1 MAGLNSDWEQDI
13 QESVAEYNDWYLRY
27 TVEAYRRAR
36 VEASQLVEKTLTVTD
51 NLRNL
56 EFRTLWS
63 HPEIIRGL
71 RMTSSPTWAVDRLIG
86 ISAAPPALV
95 RAMENNRTGST
106 KAETA
111 PPLIEKI
118 IATIKAGCD
127 PNLLPWLDRTEPP
140 TQPELERAKTLMID
154 RLALSIANP
163 DIRNAQEFRQLDVL
177 KTWLAERGYEPDE
190 DTERPYDEMKAG
202 TYRVHMNA
210 RGKREDGSS
219 VRVSVDM
226 AIMPLAAQTGDL
238 PIMLECKSAGDFT
251 NVNKRR
257 KEEADKHANL
267 VREHGESLQ
276 YALYLSG
283 YFDTNYLEYERAA
296 GIAWVWHHRINDLDI
311 LGL

>member
-1 MAGLNSDWEQDI
+1 MDGQELGWEQDI

-36 VEASQLVEKTLTVTD
+36 VEASRLVEKTLTVTD
-51 NLRNL
+51 NLRQL
-56 EFRTLWS
+56 EFHILWS
-63 HPEIIRGL
+63 NPEIIRGL
-71 RMTSSPTWAVDRLIG
+71 RMTRSPTWAVDRLIG
-86 ISAAPPALV
+86 ISATPPALV
-95 RAMENNRTGST
+95 KAMENNRTGNRR
-106 KAETA
+106 AATA
-111 PPLIEKI
+111 TPLIEKI
-118 IATIKAGCD
+118 ISTIKAGYD
-127 PNLLPWLDRTEPP
+127 PNLLPWIDRPEAP

-163 DIRNAQEFRQLDVL
+163 DIRNTQESRQLDAL
-177 KTWLAERGYEPDE
+177 KTWLAERGYEADE

-210 RGKREDGSS
+210 LGKREDGSN

-226 AIMPLAAQTGDL
+226 AIMPLEAQTGDI
-238 PIMLECKSAGDFT
+238 PILLECKSAGDFT

-267 VREHGESLQ
+267 FREHGDSLR

-296 GIAWVWHHRINDLDI
+296 GIEWVWHHRINDLDK